1 MARGKKQRTNRMNF
15 HLNARRHH
23 FIPLVD
29 LLHHP
34 AAASEM
40 LNSAERVDEGGIW
53 GEVFLD
59 GLGLLRRR

>member
-1 MARGKKQRTNRMNF
+1 MNLQ
-15 HLNARRHH
+15 LNARRHH

-29 LLHHP
+29 LLHDP

-40 LNSAERVDEGGIW
+40 LDPAEWMDEGGIW
-53 GEVFLD
+53 SEVLVD